1 MKNEKLLAAVLA
13 ATMLS
18 APLTGCSNNRKSQEE
33 IENENEIRRL
43 LQQDSSLNIKIDDV
57 RFNNVMVS
65 WQKFYGN
72 YYLCFE
78 TYQQNP
84 TATYY
89 HGEPN
94 NDAFIVYQVDSKTY
108 FNFLKDYG
116 QKSYSNYRYKETS
129 KDVELIKNITEN
141 FDPILS
147 DYWRNVMYEVMNY
160 GRGPTDNLYKIAQM
174 LEEDSNVKIIPNEFG
189 VNNFDRHGIDVSCE
203 KNEDKYFVN
212 FKILQDADKSE
223 FVENLVDYIKIS
235 YEVDKTAYDYFKT
248 VDLKDLANIDPVPFE
263 VLTEQYDPINVEVF
277 ENTAE
282 QEMSK

>member
-18 APLTGCSNNRKSQEE
+18 APLTSCGVLKSREE
-33 IENENEIRRL
+33 LENEKEIRRL
-43 LQQDSSLNIKIDDV
+43 LEADSSLSLKVNNAH
-57 RFNNVMVS
+57 FNHMMVS
-65 WQKFYGN
+65 CQKVYGN
-72 YYLCFE
+72 YYLLFE
-78 TYQQNP
+78 TYQQRP
-84 TATYY
+84 TATYN
-89 HGEPN
+89 HGDPLY
-94 NDAFIVYQVDSKTY
+94 DAFIVYQVDSKTY

-129 KDVELIKNITEN
+129 KDVELIRTITEK
-141 FDPILS
+141 FDPILC
-147 DYWRNVMYEVMNY
+147 DYWHNVMYEVMNY

-223 FVENLVDYIKIS
+223 FVENLVDYIKIG

-263 VLTEQYDPINVEVF
+263 VLTEQYDPVSVEVY
-277 ENTAE
+277 ENMAE
-282 QEMSK
+282 EEMSK